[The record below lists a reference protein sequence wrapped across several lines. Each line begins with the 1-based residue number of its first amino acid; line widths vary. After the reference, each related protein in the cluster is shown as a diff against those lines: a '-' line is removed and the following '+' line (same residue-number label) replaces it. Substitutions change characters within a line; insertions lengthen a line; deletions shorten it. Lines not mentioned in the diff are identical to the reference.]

1 MYSMQVLQIK
11 NVNDINNLNLEDT
24 SQFHGIDLNASF
36 NHLSQKSNLKNHF
49 MLNNFI
55 LLSDENYIRCYDKN
69 SNIIL
74 ELEINKINHLSLSM
88 SSRCQRTGLPY
99 IGIGIEYTF
108 QIDLEIDCLDRKYN
122 FEIFK
127 PKYFS
132 DFIDIINKKKIE
144 YDDLCE
150 VVSLYNKYPD
160 DYERHKY
167 LTYHFKEIAKKYGLD
182 NPRE

>member
-1 MYSMQVLQIK
+1 MQVLQIK

-36 NHLSQKSNLKNHF
+36 NNLSQKSNLK
-49 MLNNFI
+49 
-55 LLSDENYIRCYDKN
+55 
-69 SNIIL
+69 
-74 ELEINKINHLSLSM
+74 NHLSLSM
-88 SSRCQRTGLPY
+88 SSRCQRTGVPY

-167 LTYHFKEIAKKYGLD
+167 LTYHFKKIAKKYGLD